1 MITLLLK
8 KITQFI
14 LIVLPVFA
22 IAGSSSSVS
31 DSTGSILSNASL
43 DEFVLVVT
51 LIGGLLTI
59 LTVAIKAV
67 KPTTPKVDTLNE
79 LKIEYTKLAEQVT
92 DLTKLDVAGKIR
104 HIEHD
109 ISELDDTVNK
119 YLKQKLYILSENFT
133 ILETKVVNMNKNFD
147 EFNRDRREENAQLKA
162 EINTLRE
169 NIREDINDVKDI
181 IMKLMMALKT
191 EED

>member
-1 MITLLLK
+1 
-8 KITQFI
+8 

-169 NIREDINDVKDI
+169 SIREDINDVKDI

>member
-14 LIVLPVFA
+14 LIVLTVFA

>member
-92 DLTKLDVAGKIR
+92 DLTTLDVAGKIR

-133 ILETKVVNMNKNFD
+133 ILETKVVNLNKNFD